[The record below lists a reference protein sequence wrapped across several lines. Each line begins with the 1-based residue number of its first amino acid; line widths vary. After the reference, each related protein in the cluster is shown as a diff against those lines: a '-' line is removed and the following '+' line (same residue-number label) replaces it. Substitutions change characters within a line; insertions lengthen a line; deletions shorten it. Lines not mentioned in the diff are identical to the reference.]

1 MKTTLSVVAIL
12 ATAVQQTSATF
23 SWDTNKYFPNPSNC
37 DNKCTDNQ
45 KSGFDWKGLG
55 LGSFSSFG
63 DFDFSGFT
71 CGNRKPSKSNFQSKC
86 VEGKVLKGITNGSP
100 EISYRKSD
108 GFSITSFQITVDK
121 DTDIAFVYSMPDGSS
136 CKHTTPCSQGG
147 SEVQNTQCGGAVSV
161 RFGLPKY
168 SELDDCGFAI
178 HKINFD
184 CGPPDIPSKPVVVPT
199 DENLSYPISSPPDRE
214 SEGQSY
220 PVSLTPT
227 AQLPESSIA
236 PTSTESYPVEIPPGT
251 PSETSPGA
259 TSGLP
264 SGSYPAG
271 TPSGTL
277 SQTYPSG
284 ATPGFP
290 SEIYPSGSS
299 SGIPSE
305 TSPGATPGLPPGSYP
320 AGTPPG
326 TPSETSPGATPGL
339 PSEIYPSGSSGIPSE
354 TAPGATPGT
363 LSQTYPPGAT
373 PSENT
378 PPGSTPPETTPVG
391 TAPPVVTLPDVT
403 PGGTP
408 YPTEAISYSTS
419 TVFTTSIITITH
431 CGPEVPSCPADSTEV
446 VTSTIA
452 ISTTICPV
460 TITPTSP
467 DSIVTG
473 PIPTSPTPAYPTPTS
488 PAGSTTPPI
497 PTVPNPDTLTY
508 PVGESTATLPGSSA
522 LPVTQP
528 HPSDLTVTEITYTTV
543 TTCPVTGTIT
553 SGTTEITYTT
563 NTVSTITVTTTG
575 TVCPGCSVP
584 PPSDSS
590 GISYPTGLP
599 TPPNTYPAPSESAA
613 PSSPSAFPVTN
624 PPGPSTPALPPAI
637 PIEAPCPKVLPQCLN
652 TWLNL
657 VPKCNSNS
665 DISCFCPSSKFT
677 SAVIACIQS
686 WGASDDEIQS
696 SLSYFAGICAA
707 DVPKNP
713 GIITAI
719 PSTITL
725 TPPPAATPPAARTGG
740 NTLITP
746 PPQAPRTEITVSQVI
761 SYSAAEPTTR
771 TTIVTVPQVQFVTET
786 IPGAATGKYVG
797 LVQGTALPE
806 EVPTYAPLAYPAAAQ
821 PSTFATI
828 SVSPTGNPTP
838 NPYIGTGDALSRS
851 IPSAVW
857 IISSITIFMGILQ

>member
-12 ATAVQQTSATF
+12 ATAVQQTSAT
-23 SWDTNKYFPNPSNC
+23 
-37 DNKCTDNQ
+37 
-45 KSGFDWKGLG
+45 
-55 LGSFSSFG
+55 
-63 DFDFSGFT
+63 
-71 CGNRKPSKSNFQSKC
+71 SKC
-86 VEGKVLKGITNGSP
+86 VEGKLLKGITNGSP
-100 EISYRKSD
+100 AISYRKSD

-168 SELDDCGFAI
+168 SELDDCDFAI

-220 PVSLTPT
+220 RVSLTPT

-236 PTSTESYPVEIPPGT
+236 PTSTESYPVGIPPGT

-305 TSPGATPGLPPGSYP
+305 TSPGATSGLPSGSYP

-354 TAPGATPGT
+354 TAPGATQGT

-391 TAPPVVTLPDVT
+391 TAPPVVTPPDVT

-419 TVFTTSIITITH
+419 TVFTTSIVTITH

-473 PIPTSPTPAYPTPTS
+473 PIPTSQTPAYPTPTS

-613 PSSPSAFPVTN
+613 PSSSSAFPVTN
-624 PPGPSTPALPPAI
+624 SPGPSTPALPPAI
-637 PIEAPCPKVLPQCLN
+637 PIEAPCPRVLPQCLN

-665 DISCFCPSSKFT
+665 DISCFCPSSKFS

-707 DVPKNP
+707 DIPKNP

-761 SYSAAEPTTR
+761 SYSAAEPTTH

-786 IPGAATGKYVG
+786 I
-797 LVQGTALPE
+797 
-806 EVPTYAPLAYPAAAQ
+806 
-821 PSTFATI
+821 SWC
-828 SVSPTGNPTP
+828 SH
-838 NPYIGTGDALSRS
+838 
-851 IPSAVW
+851 W
-857 IISSITIFMGILQ
+857 

>member
-1 MKTTLSVVAIL
+1 MKTTLSIVAIL

-71 CGNRKPSKSNFQSKC
+71 CGNRKPPKSNFQSKC
-86 VEGKVLKGITNGSP
+86 VEGKLLKGITNGSP

-236 PTSTESYPVEIPPGT
+236 PKSTESYPVEIPPGT

-259 TSGLP
+259 TPGLP

-271 TPSGTL
+271 TP
-277 SQTYPSG
+277 
-284 ATPGFP
+284 
-290 SEIYPSGSS
+290 
-299 SGIPSE
+299 
-305 TSPGATPGLPPGSYP
+305 
-320 AGTPPG
+320 
-326 TPSETSPGATPGL
+326 
-339 PSEIYPSGSSGIPSE
+339 
-354 TAPGATPGT
+354 PGT

-378 PPGSTPPETTPVG
+378 PPGSTPPETTPAG
-391 TAPPVVTLPDVT
+391 TAPPVVTPPDVT

-408 YPTEAISYSTS
+408 YPTEAIHYSTS

-473 PIPTSPTPAYPTPTS
+473 PIPTSPTPVYPTPTS

-563 NTVSTITVTTTG
+563 NTVSTITVTTT
-575 TVCPGCSVP
+575 
-584 PPSDSS
+584 
-590 GISYPTGLP
+590 
-599 TPPNTYPAPSESAA
+599 
-613 PSSPSAFPVTN
+613 
-624 PPGPSTPALPPAI
+624 
-637 PIEAPCPKVLPQCLN
+637 EAPCPKVVPQCLN

-740 NTLITP
+740 NALITP
-746 PPQAPRTEITVSQVI
+746 LPQAPRTEITVSQVI

-771 TTIVTVPQVQFVTET
+771 TTIVTVPQVQFITET
-786 IPGAATGKYVG
+786 IPGAATARYVG

-806 EVPTYAPLAYPAAAQ
+806 EVPTYAPSAYPAAAQ

-838 NPYIGTGDALSRS
+838 NPYIGTGDAFSRS

-857 IISSITIFMGILQ
+857 ILSSITIFMGLLQ